1 MDDKQKAQL
10 QTMMRENDVKDNT
23 EGIKSRKDSIQIR
36 EDIEFVMKTKS
47 ENPGKTSEEI
57 DELCNGKCFY
67 LFINYTNVYNMLIKN
82 DLDPRIMN
90 QLLKQLENIESGKLD
105 QQEASFEVG
114 KLLKQ
119 IYIDTQLQEQK
130 TKEAAAEEKDRVE
143 RETRDKDVKEISW
156 AQYKQKHLS
165 K

>member
-1 MDDKQKAQL
+1 
-10 QTMMRENDVKDNT
+10 
-23 EGIKSRKDSIQIR
+23 
-36 EDIEFVMKTKS
+36 MKTKN
-47 ENPGKTSEEI
+47 ENPGKTSAEI
-57 DELCNGKCFY
+57 DEMCNGKCFY

-82 DLDPRIMN
+82 DLDSRIMN

-119 IYIDTQLQEQK
+119 IYIDTQLREQK
-130 TKEAAAEEKDRVE
+130 TKEAVAEEKDRVE
-143 RETRDKDVKEISW
+143 REERDKDVKEISW
-156 AQYKQKHLS
+156 SQYKQKHLS